1 MECTAFTGRSNSW
14 SKRKW
19 LGTSTVPWIQV
30 GATKEKREEKKG
42 EGREDLRPVK
52 KKMPRRNTR
61 LLEKAINNSQ
71 KELYPV
77 NRAKTCECS
86 FLTFPV
92 CLRPARARPRH
103 PVFETRILQ
112 VHVRRAEYNLVPRW
126 CGVSWTQNFLIFL
139 FFIFCKMKIYFVF
152 LF

>member
-1 MECTAFTGRSNSW
+1 MIINIVPSVHINS
-14 SKRKW
+14 SGALDHNKMSLRLDRTILVW
-19 LGTSTVPWIQV
+19 LRLKSVERPFLGSAAPCHWCYV
-30 GATKEKREEKKG
+30 KKKKG
-42 EGREDLRPVK
+42 RDEKISVRLK
-52 KKMPRRNTR
+52 KKMPRKNTR

-126 CGVSWTQNFLIFL
+126 CGVS
-139 FFIFCKMKIYFVF
+139 
-152 LF
+152 